1 MARLTTMAITLSKEG
16 SIAEAWPFLVVELPH
31 GPCYRSGTSRMLAS
45 LSLDRDQ
52 PSMYPGQPRV
62 PRALGGNYR
71 QSLPKLFRRTKPSQ
85 GFIAETLRQ
94 ANQLAWFC

>member
-1 MARLTTMAITLSKEG
+1 MLSQ
-16 SIAEAWPFLVVELPH
+16 PDLPH
-31 GPCYRSGTSRMLAS
+31 VGFTIIGQGPTTNVLR
-45 LSLDRDQ
+45 
-52 PSMYPGQPRV
+52 YPGQPRV